1 MQRIGIVGHRFIRDN
16 IVLRYV
22 RREITTILKD
32 FCSLYPDLIAL
43 SAIAEGADT
52 IFAET
57 ALELG
62 MPLETIR
69 PYQAYHSDFTTV
81 SARNRYS
88 ELCAASCKEIVLS
101 HTCRSDQAY
110 KNAMNLIVTHSDLLV
125 VVWDGCPA
133 TAICGT
139 SNAVDDAV
147 RLNKSWIHLNVV
159 DLTVTQHFATEIIK
173 MPYATAR

>member
-22 RREITTILKD
+22 RREITTILDD
-32 FCSLYPDLIAL
+32 FCSRYPDLIAL

-52 IFAET
+52 IFAEA
-57 ALELG
+57 ALALG
-62 MPLETIR
+62 MPLEIIR
-69 PYQAYHSDFTTV
+69 PYQAYHSDFATV

-88 ELCAASCKEIVLS
+88 ALCTASSKEIVLS
-101 HTCRSDQAY
+101 HTCRSDEAY
-110 KNAMNLIVTHSDLLV
+110 KNAMNLVVTHSDVLV

-139 SNAVDDAV
+139 SHAVDDAV
-147 RLNKSWIHLNVV
+147 RMNKSWIHLNVI
-159 DLTVTQHFATEIIK
+159 DLTVTHHFAHEIIE
-173 MPYATAR
+173 MPF

>member
-1 MQRIGIVGHRFIRDN
+1 MQRIGVVGHRFIRDDT
-16 IVLRYV
+16 VLRYLTQ
-22 RREITTILKD
+22 EITTILD
-32 FCSLYPDLIAL
+32 GFCSLYPDLIAL
-43 SAIAEGADT
+43 SATAEGADT
-52 IFAET
+52 IFAEA
-57 ALELG
+57 ALALG

-88 ELCAASCKEIVLS
+88 ALCAASCKEIVLS

-139 SNAVDDAV
+139 SHAVDDAV

-159 DLTVTQHFATEIIK
+159 DLTVTHHFANESIDT
-173 MPYATAR
+173 PC